1 MSLDFL
7 ASILSPTLIGITLKI
22 LPVDTLCNPI
32 ILISL
37 TKNSSKADK
46 LIVKIRAKNNFLK
59 LDIIYFLNVPRN
71 IIKNSKNHKHSN
83 HDCPYSEN
91 ITLNLFRQ
99 WFASYSLNSKQN

>member
-32 ILISL
+32 IHISL

-46 LIVKIRAKNNFLK
+46 LIVKIRAKK
-59 LDIIYFLNVPRN
+59 
-71 IIKNSKNHKHSN
+71 
-83 HDCPYSEN
+83 
-91 ITLNLFRQ
+91 
-99 WFASYSLNSKQN
+99 